1 MKTYTLLALFL
12 ATGDT
17 YPERTGLSLMQ
28 CAGHAAM
35 TRSQTAELY
44 QFVGEV
50 RYLCIPERSLARS
63 STDTHGI
70 GPNE

>member
-1 MKTYTLLALFL
+1 MTTYTLLAVFL

-35 TRSQTAELY
+35 TRTQTADLY
-44 QFVGEV
+44 TYVGEV
-50 RYLCIPERSLARS
+50 RYLCVPERSLARS

-70 GPNE
+70 GTND

>member
-1 MKTYTLLALFL
+1 MKTYTLLAVFL
-12 ATGDT
+12 ATGDS

-44 QFVGEV
+44 QHVGEV
-50 RYLCIPERSLARS
+50 RCLCVPERSLAQS

-70 GPNE
+70 GPND

>member
-1 MKTYTLLALFL
+1 VTYTLLALFL

-35 TRSQTAELY
+35 TRTQTAELY
-44 QFVGEV
+44 QYVGEV
-50 RYLCIPERSLARS
+50 RYLCAPERSLARTE
-63 STDTHGI
+63 TDEFGI
-70 GPNE
+70 GGQ

>member
-1 MKTYTLLALFL
+1 MKTYTLLAVFL
-12 ATGDT
+12 LSGEA

-35 TRSQTAELY
+35 TRTETAHLY
-44 QFVGEV
+44 PYVGEV
-50 RYLCIPERSLARS
+50 RYLCVPERSLARS

-70 GPNE
+70 GPDE